1 MTNVVIVESPAKAKT
16 INKYL
21 GTQYKVLASYG
32 HVRNLPKKNGS
43 IDVENDFKPKWEI
56 DTKSKKHIDEIV
68 KALKSS
74 SKLILATDP
83 DREGEAISW
92 HILEILKNRKALK
105 AGMAVER
112 VVFNAITKN
121 AILSAIESPREI
133 DTDLVEAYLAR
144 NSLDYL
150 MGFNISPV
158 LWQRLRG
165 AAKSAGRVQSPALR
179 LVVDRE
185 IEIEKF
191 KTEEYWTISADFK
204 DENNNV
210 IHANLSLLNDQKVE
224 KFSFKDS
231 DTTNLTASELEQKEY
246 QVTSVTSQ
254 KRNRNPYSPFTT
266 STLQQSAST
275 NLKLSPRDVMST
287 AQKLYEAG
295 MITYMRTD
303 GIEMASEGITSARKQ
318 ISKSLGD
325 LYLPEKPRVFKN
337 KAKNAQEAHECIRPT
352 DFSKTP
358 ENAKNLNKSELD
370 LYALIWKRAL
380 ASQARAAEL
389 LQTTVLISSFC
400 NSAQFRLSGQVV
412 TFEGHLKIFR
422 DIKKED
428 DEKRIPDIKE
438 KSKMKLE
445 QINKEQ
451 HFTEPP
457 PRFNEASLIKRLE
470 EEGIGRP
477 STYASII
484 SKIQERNYVKKEK
497 NRLVPEDT
505 GRLLNFFLEAYFNKY
520 IEYNYT
526 AKLEENLDDI
536 SSGEKHWKDVI
547 KGFWE
552 ELSQSV
558 QYAMSFS
565 ITEVLDNLNIKLADY
580 LFDDGTGK
588 IQKTCSACKNG
599 ELGIKLSKTGAFIGC
614 STYPECKYSRP
625 LNSSVSQSSTEV
637 LAQEEP
643 LGQDSNGND
652 IFLKNGRYGPYLEIT
667 FDGSEKPKRAA
678 VPKHYTIEELTIER
692 ARQLLALPRN
702 LGSHPEDQSEV
713 IAAIG
718 PYGPYIKH
726 GRTYANIK
734 DFEEIFSIGMNRAVE
749 LLVEAAEKKNN
760 KGGRAGK
767 ELKVLGSHPEGEEVK
782 IMSGRYGDY
791 IKWSKINVS
800 LPKGKSAQI
809 LTLKESIALIDEKRK
824 K

>member
-1 MTNVVIVESPAKAKT
+1 MNI
-16 INKYL
+16 IC
-21 GTQYKVLASYG
+21 
-32 HVRNLPKKNGS
+32 
-43 IDVENDFKPKWEI
+43 
-56 DTKSKKHIDEIV
+56 
-68 KALKSS
+68 
-74 SKLILATDP
+74 
-83 DREGEAISW
+83 
-92 HILEILKNRKALK
+92 LKN
-105 AGMAVER
+105 
-112 VVFNAITKN
+112 
-121 AILSAIESPREI
+121 
-133 DTDLVEAYLAR
+133 
-144 NSLDYL
+144 
-150 MGFNISPV
+150 
-158 LWQRLRG
+158 
-165 AAKSAGRVQSPALR
+165 
-179 LVVDRE
+179 
-185 IEIEKF
+185 
-191 KTEEYWTISADFK
+191 
-204 DENNNV
+204 
-210 IHANLSLLNDQKVE
+210 HAW
-224 KFSFKDS
+224 
-231 DTTNLTASELEQKEY
+231 
-246 QVTSVTSQ
+246 
-254 KRNRNPYSPFTT
+254 
-266 STLQQSAST
+266 
-275 NLKLSPRDVMST
+275 
-287 AQKLYEAG
+287 
-295 MITYMRTD
+295 
-303 GIEMASEGITSARKQ
+303 
-318 ISKSLGD
+318 
-325 LYLPEKPRVFKN
+325 FKN

-358 ENAKNLNKSELD
+358 KNTKNLNRSELD

-380 ASQARAAEL
+380 ASQAQAAEV

-412 TFEGHLKIFR
+412 TFEGHLKIFQ
-422 DIKKED
+422 DQKKED
-428 DEKRIPDIKE
+428 DEKRIPDIRE
-438 KSKMKLE
+438 KSKMILE

-558 QYAMSFS
+558 EYAMSFS
-565 ITEVLDNLNIKLADY
+565 ITEVLDNLNIKLANY
-580 LFDDGTGK
+580 LFDDGTGE
-588 IQKTCSACKNG
+588 IQKNCTACNNG

-625 LNSSVSQSSTEV
+625 LNSSLNQSSSEV
-637 LAQEEP
+637 IAQEEP

-652 IFLKNGRYGPYLEIT
+652 IFIKNGRYGPYLEIAL
-667 FDGSEKPKRAA
+667 DGLEKPKRAA
-678 VPKHYTIEELTIER
+678 IPKHYTIEELTIER
-692 ARQLLALPRN
+692 ARQLLELPKN

-760 KGGRAGK
+760 KSGRAGK

-791 IKWSKINVS
+791 IKWNKINVTI
-800 LPKGKSAQI
+800 PKEKSVQT
-809 LTLKESIALIDEKRK
+809 LTLEESIALIDEKRK